1 MAYSRRDLAKPA
13 DSAAAGVASSVV
25 VGTNTNRIT
34 LTISNTDATNTVY
47 LAFQSALPVNGA
59 PIAKGDTTTAQ
70 RPVAVVGKGV
80 YLPPGQTFST
90 NDFSGAVAAIAAA
103 GTPNLA
109 IQEF

>member
-1 MAYSRRDLAKPA
+1 MAYSRRDIAKAP
-13 DSAAAGVASSVV
+13 DNAAAGVASSVV

-34 LTISNTDATNTVY
+34 LSIVNTDATNGVY
-47 LAFQSALPVNGA
+47 LAFQSALTPSGA

-80 YLPPGQTFST
+80 YLAPGQTFST
-90 NDFSGAVAAIAAA
+90 NDFSGAVAAICSA